1 MAANLG
7 GSRAVTQEA
16 GVGLGANRKE
26 SDSGPPSSPV
36 SVLYIHCVGAFGG
49 SSRSLLEVLRAFPED
64 HVRAHLV
71 TQRGKVTEAFRQ
83 QGIPVIETSGISQFD
98 NTDFGHYRGRR
109 WLVLLREI
117 YYAGFTLAALLRAR
131 RRWNDIEVIHVN
143 DVTML
148 LPIVLGKVLFRKP
161 VVVHARCLQETRKTG
176 WKTSLVRFVLT
187 RFADAVIAIDE
198 NVKSSLPSGVSA
210 QAIHNGLS
218 LDMDGDR
225 SRRRPLEHDGPVR
238 FGMVGTLVFP
248 KGVFDF
254 IEAARLCVQRKVR
267 ARFVIVGEDRRTL
280 TGLHGLLIRRLK
292 LGHNMST
299 DLQRFVGEHR
309 LEGQVELR
317 GFMTDLGQIYGEM
330 DVLCSPTHVNA
341 VGRPVFEA
349 AFFRVPSLISAVN
362 PQQDMFID
370 GQTAMCVEPRNPEA
384 LAAAMQY
391 LAEHPDEIKRM
402 GERAHQFAIEH
413 FDIRK
418 SAQQLLRV
426 YQDLCRKSASAVS
439 GPVTQ
444 AGIRP

>member
-1 MAANLG
+1 MVTDRSESN
-7 GSRAVTQEA
+7 AVTQESSVEFGA
-16 GVGLGANRKE
+16 GRSE
-26 SDSGPPSSPV
+26 SDSSQPAAPI

-49 SSRSLLEVLRAFPED
+49 SSRSLLEVLRAFPEAR
-64 HVRAHLV
+64 VKAHLV
-71 TQRGKVTEAFRQ
+71 TQRGKVTEVFRQ
-83 QGIPVIETSGISQFD
+83 QGIPVIETGGISQFD
-98 NTDFGHYRGRR
+98 NTDYGHYRGRR

-131 RRWNDIEVIHVN
+131 RSWNDIEVVHVN
-143 DVTML
+143 DITML
-148 LPIVLGKVLFRKP
+148 LPVVLGKLLFRRP
-161 VVVHARCLQETRKTG
+161 VVVHARCLQDTSKASWG
-176 WKTSLVRFVLT
+176 TSLVRFVLT

-225 SRRRPLEHDGPVR
+225 SGRRTLENDGLVR

-248 KGVFDF
+248 KGVLDF
-254 IEAARLCVQRKVR
+254 IEAARLCVQRNVR
-267 ARFVIVGEDRRTL
+267 ARFVIIGEDRRTL
-280 TGLHGLLIRRLK
+280 SGLHGLLIRRLR
-292 LGHNMST
+292 LGHNMSA
-299 DLQRFVGEHR
+299 DIQRYIREHR
-309 LEGQVELR
+309 LEGQVEFR
-317 GFMTDLGQIYGEM
+317 GFMTDLQQIYGEM

-370 GQTAMCVEPRNPEA
+370 GQTAMCIEPRNPET

-402 GERAHQFAIEH
+402 GELAHQFAIEH

-418 SAQQLLRV
+418 SSQQLFRV
-426 YQDLCRKSASAVS
+426 YQDLCRKSARATS
-439 GPVTQ
+439 GSVT
-444 AGIRP
+444 